1 MNSRRLIASPEAQ
14 DKASSSAQT
23 STLEEGGHALR
34 GRTADVRFGSE
45 ADICAD
51 GEMMKN
57 GTQGQIDR
65 LTQAFLPMKKFNI
78 AILKQAYQEK

>member
-1 MNSRRLIASPEAQ
+1 VWPVAI
-14 DKASSSAQT
+14 
-23 STLEEGGHALR
+23 
-34 GRTADVRFGSE
+34 
-45 ADICAD
+45 

>member
-1 MNSRRLIASPEAQ
+1 VWPVAIR
-14 DKASSSAQT
+14 
-23 STLEEGGHALR
+23 
-34 GRTADVRFGSE
+34 
-45 ADICAD
+45 
-51 GEMMKN
+51 EMMKN